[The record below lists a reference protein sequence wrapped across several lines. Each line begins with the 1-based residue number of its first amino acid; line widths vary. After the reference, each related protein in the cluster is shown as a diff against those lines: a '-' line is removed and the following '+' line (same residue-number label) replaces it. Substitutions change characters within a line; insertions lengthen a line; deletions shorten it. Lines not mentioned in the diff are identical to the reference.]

1 MLLKLVDL
9 LIYEWAGF
17 APDSRLGG
25 AIHFFVYDSLK
36 ILLLLFGL
44 VFIIGIARTYLP
56 QDRLKQWVNRGGLW
70 GNTVA
75 ALLGAITPFCSCS
88 GIPIFIGLL
97 KAEAPLGVAFSFLI
111 TSPIINEYLVV
122 LMASEF
128 GMPITFAYIVC
139 GLTVGILAGALMGK
153 MKLERYLELDITGG
167 ASEEESVRRYTIAER
182 LRFGWGEAVTMF
194 RQIWHWILLGVAVGA
209 VIHSYV
215 PQAAMERIIEA
226 TGVFS
231 VPIATTLGV
240 PMYANCAAIVPVAVV
255 LFEKGI
261 PLGTALSFMMA
272 MAALSLPE
280 AIMLRRVIKLPLIAI
295 FFGITAVAII
305 ATGYLLNELEPF
317 LSR

>member
-9 LIYEWAGF
+9 LIYDWAGF
-17 APDSRLGG
+17 AADSRLGG
-25 AIHFFVYDSLK
+25 AMHFFVYDSIK
-36 ILLLLFGL
+36 ILLLLLGL
-44 VFIIGIARTYLP
+44 VFIIGFARTYLP
-56 QDRLKQWVNRGGLW
+56 QDRLKQWINRGGLW

-75 ALLGAITPFCSCS
+75 ALLGAVTPFCSCS

-97 KAEAPLGVAFSFLI
+97 KAGAPLGVAFSFLI

-128 GMPITFAYIVC
+128 GVSITLAYIVC
-139 GLTVGILAGALMGK
+139 GLTIGILAGALLGK
-153 MKLERYLELDITGG
+153 MNLECYLEADINRSTSGEN
-167 ASEEESVRRYTIAER
+167 SPPSYSVMER
-182 LRFGWGEAVTMF
+182 LRFGLREAATMF
-194 RQIWHWILLGVAVGA
+194 QQIWHWILLGVAVGA

-215 PQAAMERIIEA
+215 PQAAIESIMEA

-231 VPIATTLGV
+231 VPIATVLGV

-255 LFEKGI
+255 IFEKGI

-280 AIMLRRVIKLPLIAI
+280 AIMLRRVMRLPLIAI
-295 FFGITAVAII
+295 FFGITGMAII
-305 ATGYLLNELEPF
+305 ATGYIMNGLTPF
-317 LSR
+317 IF